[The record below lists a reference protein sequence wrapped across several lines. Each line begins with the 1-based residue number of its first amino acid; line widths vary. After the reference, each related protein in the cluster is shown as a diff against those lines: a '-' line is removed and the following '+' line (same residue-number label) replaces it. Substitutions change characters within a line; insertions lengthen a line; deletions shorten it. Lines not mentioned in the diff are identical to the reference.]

1 MVKSKQELKK
11 LSKDELEEYG
21 RTIGVELDKRYK
33 ADTLVDD
40 IETAQLANQ
49 LTKIQLED
57 YGRTI
62 GIELDRRL
70 KKTTL
75 IKELQEHMAKKGK
88 KQGIINK
95 AKEAVKGAT
104 SKTVLL
110 RDASTGVFSKGPKP
124 KGKSQTGTS
133 GGVPFWEI

>member
-1 MVKSKQELKK
+1 MVKSKSELKK

-40 IETAQLANQ
+40 IETAQLAGQ

-75 IKELQEHMAKKGK
+75 IKELQ
-88 KQGIINK
+88 
-95 AKEAVKGAT
+95 
-104 SKTVLL
+104 
-110 RDASTGVFSKGPKP
+110 
-124 KGKSQTGTS
+124 
-133 GGVPFWEI
+133 